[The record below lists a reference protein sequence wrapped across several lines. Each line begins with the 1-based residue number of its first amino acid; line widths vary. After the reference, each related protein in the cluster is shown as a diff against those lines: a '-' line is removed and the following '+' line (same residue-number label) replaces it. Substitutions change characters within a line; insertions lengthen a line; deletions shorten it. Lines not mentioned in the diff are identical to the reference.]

1 MSEFVCR
8 VADADGRVF
17 SHVEAANTLDE
28 ARQKLAERGLF
39 VYSVEARGGRVGSLL
54 RRRTGRQIGGSD
66 FLILNQQFN
75 TLIKAGLPILR
86 ALELLAARASSS
98 RLRPVVEQIRDHV
111 REGKSLSE
119 AVDEA
124 GVFSKVYSTAILAGE
139 KSGNLPGVLDYYIA
153 YQRVSTGVKKKIA
166 ATLVY
171 PVLLITVAIIIVTY
185 LVTGVVP
192 RFALLYRDMNVELPT
207 PTRVLIALTVDY
219 RFLFLGFV
227 ALLALIAMGVF
238 LWSRTDEGG
247 TALDR
252 FKFRLP
258 LVGDTLLKFQV
269 AQFSRTLS
277 TLLTGGTPL
286 VAGLQTATEAITS
299 KLLQSTV
306 AEATQM
312 VREGESLHAALA
324 SKGVMPKMA
333 VDMIEVGESSGAIS
347 PMLNSVAEFYEEE
360 VNLRLGAMVAI
371 IEPVLLIIMGMFV
384 AFILISD
391 ELPLL
396 LGKKLLIRV
405 ATARQIADVLKR
417 TEQSQRVLEQA
428 TEAFA
433 LQAPKEE

>member
-1 MSEFVCR
+1 MGEFVCR

-28 ARQKLAERGLF
+28 ARQKLADRGLY
-39 VYSVEARGGRVGSLL
+39 VYSVESRGGRIGSLV
-54 RRRTGRQIGGSD
+54 RRRTSRQVGGSD

-86 ALELLAARASSS
+86 ALELLGTRASSP
-98 RLRPVVEQIRDHV
+98 RLRPIISQIHDQV

-153 YQRVSTGVKKKIA
+153 YQRVSTGVKKKII

-171 PVLLITVAIIIVTY
+171 PVLLISVAIMIVTY
-185 LVTGVVP
+185 LVTGVIP
-192 RFALLYRDMNVELPT
+192 KFALLYKDLNVELPG

-219 RFLFLGFV
+219 RLYFLGFV
-227 ALLALIAMGVF
+227 AVLAVAAVGVF
-238 LWSRTDEGG
+238 LWSRTEEGG
-247 TALDR
+247 TAFDR
-252 FKFRLP
+252 FKFRVP

-269 AQFSRTLS
+269 AQFSRTLA

-306 AEATQM
+306 AQATQM
-312 VREGESLHAALA
+312 VRDGESLHSALA

-360 VNLRLGAMVAI
+360 VNLRLAAMVAV
-371 IEPVLLIIMGMFV
+371 IEPVLLIIMGLFV
-384 AFILISD
+384 AFILISLY
-391 ELPLL
+391 LPIFSFSIN
-396 LGKKLLIRV
+396 G
-405 ATARQIADVLKR
+405 AG
-417 TEQSQRVLEQA
+417 
-428 TEAFA
+428 
-433 LQAPKEE
+433 APR

>member
-1 MSEFVCR
+1 MGEFVCR
-8 VADADGRVF
+8 VADAEGRVF
-17 SHVEAANTLDE
+17 SHVEAASTLDE

-39 VYSVEARGGRVGSLL
+39 VYSVEARGGRIGSLL

-86 ALELLAARASSS
+86 ALDLLATRASSP
-98 RLRPVVEQIRDHV
+98 RLRPVIAQIRDQV

-124 GVFSKVYSTAILAGE
+124 GFFSKVYSTAILAGE

-153 YQRVSTGVKKKIA
+153 YQRVSTGVKKKIV

-171 PVLLITVAIIIVTY
+171 PVLLISVAIIIVTY
-185 LVTGVVP
+185 LVTGVIP
-192 RFALLYRDMNVELPT
+192 KFALLYRDMQVELPT
-207 PTRVLIALTVDY
+207 PTRILIALTVDY

-227 ALLALIAMGVF
+227 GLLALLAAGVF
-238 LWSRTDEGG
+238 LWSRTEEGG
-247 TALDR
+247 TTFDR

-269 AQFSRTLS
+269 AQFSRTLA

-312 VREGESLHAALA
+312 VREGESLHAAL
-324 SKGVMPKMA
+324 SLKGVMPKMA

-360 VNLRLGAMVAI
+360 VNLRLAAMVAV
-371 IEPVLLIIMGMFV
+371 IEPMLLIIMGMFV
-384 AFILISD
+384 AFILISLY
-391 ELPLL
+391 LPIFSFSVS
-396 LGKKLLIRV
+396 G
-405 ATARQIADVLKR
+405 AR
-417 TEQSQRVLEQA
+417 
-428 TEAFA
+428 
-433 LQAPKEE
+433 